1 MLTGESVPVGKNAIA
16 DKFDPP
22 AGGRNLKFEIPP
34 ASHVA
39 MGTAVAADRQNGG
52 NCNWG

>member
-1 MLTGESVPVGKNAIA
+1 MLCIA
-16 DKFDPP
+16 DKFDP

-39 MGTAVAADRQNGG
+39 MGTAVAAGIMAEWR
-52 NCNWG
+52 